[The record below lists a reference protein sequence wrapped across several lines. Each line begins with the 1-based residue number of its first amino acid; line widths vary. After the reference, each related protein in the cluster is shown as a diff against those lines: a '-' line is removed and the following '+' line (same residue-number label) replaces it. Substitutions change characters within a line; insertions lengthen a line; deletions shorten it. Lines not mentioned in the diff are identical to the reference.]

1 MLEMIVTEQLFIA
14 ALILG
19 AVTFGLLI
27 AWMLW
32 EPDVRHYAS
41 ALRRRFGSRRSL
53 T

>member
-1 MLEMIVTEQLFIA
+1 MIVTEQLFIA
-14 ALILG
+14 VLILG

-41 ALRRRFGSRRSL
+41 VIRRRYGSSRPL
-53 T
+53 I